1 MLKIDYD
8 TPYNEFKK
16 LKNYDIAEVCGKQLV
31 ITHIVPD
38 FPRVII
44 KKTSKSKGRPLT
56 RASDINASFLRIN
69 DSGKYVYGDDKYSRL
84 GWGRGIDK
92 DGVEWTFTIDK
103 PGYVVDTAGSSQ
115 DPWTVYVAAYRD
127 FKQHNATKGTQ
138 QAQIAAEKALWS
150 EFKNVKAIDTAVKL
164 KKSDDKPYDN
174 IYGLLRW
181 VTTKRP
187 TILKQVIQFLKN
199 AKGID
204 FDKMLDD
211 VYRHN
216 KQDEGIAK
224 YAEKHPELFAW

>member
-8 TPYNEFKK
+8 TPYSEFKK

-115 DPWTVYVAAYRD
+115 DPWTMYVAAYRD
-127 FKQHNATKGTQ
+127 FKQHNAAKGTQ

>member
-115 DPWTVYVAAYRD
+115 DPWTMYVAAYRD
-127 FKQHNATKGTQ
+127 FKQHNAAKGTQ